1 MGNHRRVGE
10 ALLELQDPPIRAL
23 FVAANNPAVTCP
35 EVLKV
40 RAGLAREDLFTVV
53 HDPFLSLTGRYADI
67 VLPATTYL
75 ETEDLY
81 RAYGTY
87 WLQYGRRAVEPQGQA
102 WSNFDLAQALAR
114 RMGLKDALF
123 GMSQQEILEL
133 MFRGRGGTTAA
144 IDPATLR
151 DAGPIN
157 IAPAAEGQE
166 FRTPSGKL
174 EFYSAALNAEGLGLP
189 DWRPDPEDEA
199 EAARWKLR
207 LLTVPGYFQAHTAYA
222 GVPFLRK
229 REGAPIAILHPQ
241 DARSRGLAESQ
252 KIKLFNDPGSIG
264 LVLHV
269 RHPVQQCVI

>member
-1 MGNHRRVGE
+1 
-10 ALLELQDPPIRAL
+10 
-23 FVAANNPAVTCP
+23 
-35 EVLKV
+35 
-40 RAGLAREDLFTVV
+40 VV
-53 HDPFLSLTGRYADI
+53 HDPFLSVTARYADI

-75 ETEDLY
+75 ESEDLY
-81 RAYGTY
+81 RAYGAY

-102 WSNFDLAQALAR
+102 RSNFDVAQALAR

-123 GMSQQEILEL
+123 RMSQQEILDL

-144 IDPATLR
+144 IDPATVR

-157 IAPAAEGQE
+157 IAPTAEGQE

-174 EFYSAALNAEGLGLP
+174 EFYSAALDAEGLGLP

-207 LLTVPGYFQAHTAYA
+207 LLTAPGYFQAHTAYT

-229 REGAPIAILHPQ
+229 REGAPIAILHLD
-241 DARSRGLAESQ
+241 DARSRGLVDGQ
-252 KIKLFNDPGSIG
+252 KIKLFNQRGSIG
-264 LVLHV
+264 LVLRVSDEIQPGLVLVPGQRPDHEAV
-269 RHPVQQCVI
+269 SGTINMLCSDRYTDMGEGATYQSTWLDVAAWAE